1 MAAAHRMPQ
10 GRDCPPEMALHREGN
25 LFLPDSKAGPRT
37 VWLSSAALTILDGL
51 PRTATWVFPSP
62 QTDSSLTVMTVGR
75 VWYRV
80 RVEAD
85 LCDVRLHDLRHS
97 YASMALAQGETVLTI
112 GRLLGHRDPAT
123 TLKYTQ
129 QSDPMVR
136 EAVDA
141 VGHVLDRQSDI
152 AYSRFQEGTMPAT
165 ATLHAKQ
172 ALTEAGI
179 SDAHAGAIV
188 AMTRDALTEG
198 IATKT
203 DIADLKT
210 DMVHLNGRIENI
222 ATQLDARIENT
233 AIQLRG
239 EFREDLA
246 QLGGEFKAETAQL
259 DARIENTAAQL
270 DAKIEN
276 TAIQLRGEFRK
287 DLAQLGGE
295 FKAETAQLDARIE
308 NTAAQLDAKI
318 SKLES
323 NMLRLAIGIVL
334 AIIVANTALTATLI
348 KLL

>member
-1 MAAAHRMPQ
+1 
-10 GRDCPPEMALHREGN
+10 
-25 LFLPDSKAGPRT
+25 
-37 VWLSSAALTILDGL
+37 
-51 PRTATWVFPSP
+51 
-62 QTDSSLTVMTVGR
+62 
-75 VWYRV
+75 
-80 RVEAD
+80 
-85 LCDVRLHDLRHS
+85 
-97 YASMALAQGETVLTI
+97 
-112 GRLLGHRDPAT
+112 
-123 TLKYTQ
+123 
-129 QSDPMVR
+129 
-136 EAVDA
+136 
-141 VGHVLDRQSDI
+141 
-152 AYSRFQEGTMPAT
+152 MPAT
-165 ATLHAKQ
+165 AFDTLHAKQ

-210 DMVHLNGRIENI
+210 DMVHLNGRIENTAAQLDARIENI
-222 ATQLDARIENT
+222 AAQLDARIENT
-233 AIQLRG
+233 AIQLRS

-259 DARIENTAAQL
+259 DA
-270 DAKIEN
+270 KIEN
-276 TAIQLRGEFRK
+276 TA
-287 DLAQLGGE
+287 
-295 FKAETAQLDARIE
+295 AQLDARIE

>member
-1 MAAAHRMPQ
+1 
-10 GRDCPPEMALHREGN
+10 
-25 LFLPDSKAGPRT
+25 
-37 VWLSSAALTILDGL
+37 
-51 PRTATWVFPSP
+51 
-62 QTDSSLTVMTVGR
+62 
-75 VWYRV
+75 
-80 RVEAD
+80 
-85 LCDVRLHDLRHS
+85 
-97 YASMALAQGETVLTI
+97 
-112 GRLLGHRDPAT
+112 
-123 TLKYTQ
+123 
-129 QSDPMVR
+129 
-136 EAVDA
+136 
-141 VGHVLDRQSDI
+141 
-152 AYSRFQEGTMPAT
+152 MPAT
-165 ATLHAKQ
+165 AFDTLHAKQ

-270 DAKIEN
+270 DARIEN
-276 TAIQLRGEFRK
+276 TA
-287 DLAQLGGE
+287 AQLDARIE
-295 FKAETAQLDARIE
+295 NTAAQLDARIE

>member
-1 MAAAHRMPQ
+1 
-10 GRDCPPEMALHREGN
+10 
-25 LFLPDSKAGPRT
+25 
-37 VWLSSAALTILDGL
+37 
-51 PRTATWVFPSP
+51 
-62 QTDSSLTVMTVGR
+62 
-75 VWYRV
+75 
-80 RVEAD
+80 
-85 LCDVRLHDLRHS
+85 
-97 YASMALAQGETVLTI
+97 
-112 GRLLGHRDPAT
+112 
-123 TLKYTQ
+123 
-129 QSDPMVR
+129 
-136 EAVDA
+136 
-141 VGHVLDRQSDI
+141 
-152 AYSRFQEGTMPAT
+152 MPAT
-165 ATLHAKQ
+165 AFDTLHAKQ

-210 DMVHLNGRIENI
+210 DMVHLNGRIENTAAQLDARIENI
-222 ATQLDARIENT
+222 AAQLDARIENT

-246 QLGGEFKAETAQL
+246 QLGGEFKAETAK
-259 DARIENTAAQL
+259 L
-270 DAKIEN
+270 DAK
-276 TAIQLRGEFRK
+276 
-287 DLAQLGGE
+287 
-295 FKAETAQLDARIE
+295 IE

>member
-1 MAAAHRMPQ
+1 
-10 GRDCPPEMALHREGN
+10 
-25 LFLPDSKAGPRT
+25 
-37 VWLSSAALTILDGL
+37 
-51 PRTATWVFPSP
+51 
-62 QTDSSLTVMTVGR
+62 
-75 VWYRV
+75 
-80 RVEAD
+80 
-85 LCDVRLHDLRHS
+85 
-97 YASMALAQGETVLTI
+97 
-112 GRLLGHRDPAT
+112 
-123 TLKYTQ
+123 
-129 QSDPMVR
+129 
-136 EAVDA
+136 
-141 VGHVLDRQSDI
+141 
-152 AYSRFQEGTMPAT
+152 MPAT
-165 ATLHAKQ
+165 AFDTLHAKQ

-210 DMVHLNGRIENI
+210 DMVHLNGRIENTAAQLDARIENI
-222 ATQLDARIENT
+222 AAQLDARIENT

-239 EFREDLA
+239 EFRE
-246 QLGGEFKAETAQL
+246 
-259 DARIENTAAQL
+259 
-270 DAKIEN
+270 
-276 TAIQLRGEFRK
+276 